1 MDERPRKVV
10 AAAAANSSSRRESGF
25 SGSVGG
31 KVSNRRRDIKGLKRT
46 LLELCSDIMRLKTF
60 TSIVVINPFE
70 KRVLKKPR
78 SNC

>member
-10 AAAAANSSSRRESGF
+10 AAAANRVSGF

-31 KVSNRRRDIKGLKRT
+31 KVSDRRRHIKGLKRT
-46 LLELCSDIMRLKTF
+46 LLELRSDRMRLKTF
-60 TSIVVINPFE
+60 TCTVVINPFE
-70 KRVLKKPR
+70 KRVLKKSR

>member
-10 AAAAANSSSRRESGF
+10 AAAANRVSGF

-31 KVSNRRRDIKGLKRT
+31 KVSDRRRHIKGLKRT
-46 LLELCSDIMRLKTF
+46 LLELRSDTMRLKTF
-60 TSIVVINPFE
+60 TSTVVINPFE
-70 KRVLKKPR
+70 KRVLKKSR